1 MAENFDIFGFDL
13 DASDME
19 AIATLET
26 GRYAYFRRI
35 ERNFCRAKILT
46 PCQSPSP
53 LSGVQTT
60 RDLPSIGRLGSLL
73 IKEHHNF
80 DSRRFIAASSGTPA
94 GYASFIETQL
104 EDPDK
109 AGPRRR

>member
-35 ERNFCRAKILT
+35 ERNSAEQK
-46 PCQSPSP
+46 
-53 LSGVQTT
+53 
-60 RDLPSIGRLGSLL
+60 
-73 IKEHHNF
+73 
-80 DSRRFIAASSGTPA
+80 
-94 GYASFIETQL
+94 Y
-104 EDPDK
+104 
-109 AGPRRR
+109 